1 MTMKRLFSL
10 FMISFV
16 LLGCSGKLYV
26 TSDYDK
32 EIDFSVYQTFA
43 WAKELETSG
52 TDNPMFDNEL
62 NRKRIRE
69 AIENEMESLGLRRFD
84 EAPDL
89 LIDFHLSIDKK
100 IDYMVH
106 DYYPFGIIYWPDYDA
121 STYTYKKGA
130 LVIHFVDSKKEQLV
144 WQGVGSKTLAD
155 VPSENVEERIRKA
168 VKAIL
173 AQYNAIKK

>member
-1 MTMKRLFSL
+1 MTMKRLFPL

-32 EIDFSVYQTFA
+32 EIDFSLYQTFA
-43 WAKELETSG
+43 WAKEQKTSR

-69 AIENEMESLGLRRFD
+69 AIEKEMERLGFRKFD
-84 EAPDL
+84 KAPDL
-89 LIDFHLSIDKK
+89 LIDFHLTIDKRV
-100 IDYMVH
+100 DYIVH
-106 DYYPFGIIYWPDYDA
+106 DYYPFGFHYWSGYDA
-121 STYTYKKGA
+121 SAYTYQKGA